1 MRPANIAPERVW
13 LEDDESIRLNRGEYE
28 AVRCLLGA
36 VNYAAHANDDLQ
48 KRLMIIP
55 GGQQRMTDALQEL
68 RNITD
73 DVIGTVPSGQCR
85 QLKNTMTDM
94 DIRMVPKLAPMS
106 RNVILDKDTAKELI
120 DIAMER
126 CHGCV
131 EGHEDGRKCAL
142 YKVLEGFLPL
152 DNYDNGMLCPYSM
165 SEWKD

>member
-1 MRPANIAPERVW
+1 MRPANLAPERVW
-13 LEDDESIRLNRGEYE
+13 LEEEDCERLNRGEFE

-36 VNYAAHANDDLQ
+36 VNYAAHANDDLK

-73 DVIGTVPSGQCR
+73 DVIGTVPVGQCR
-85 QLKNTMTDM
+85 QLRNTMTDM

-106 RNVILDKDTAKELI
+106 RNVILEKDTAKELI

-131 EGHEDGRKCAL
+131 EGPEDGRKCAL
-142 YKVLEGFLPL
+142 YKVLECFLPL
-152 DNYDNGMLCPYSM
+152 DSYDNGMLCPYSM

>member
-73 DVIGTVPSGQCR
+73 DVIGTIPVGQCR

-131 EGHEDGRKCAL
+131 EGPEDGRKCAL

-152 DNYDNGMLCPYSM
+152 DSYDNGMLCPYSM

>member
-1 MRPANIAPERVW
+1 MRPKELPPERVW
-13 LEDDESIRLNRGEYE
+13 MEEEDSIRLNRGEFE

-48 KRLMIIP
+48 KRLMIA
-55 GGQQRMTDALQEL
+55 GAQQRMIDALQML
-68 RNITD
+68 RDVAD
-73 DVIGTVPSGQCR
+73 DVIGTVPTGQCR

-94 DIRMVPKLAPMS
+94 DLRMVPKLTPMS
-106 RNVILDKDTAKELI
+106 TNVILERENAKALI

-126 CHGCV
+126 CNGCV
-131 EGHEDGRKCAL
+131 EGPEEGRKCAL

-152 DNYDNGMLCPYSM
+152 DDYSNGMLCPYSM

>member
-1 MRPANIAPERVW
+1 MRPKDLPPKRVW
-13 LEDDESIRLNRGEYE
+13 MEDEECIRLNRGEYE

-36 VNYAAHANDDLQ
+36 VNYVAHANDDLQ
-48 KRLMIIP
+48 KRLMIF
-55 GGQQRMTDALQEL
+55 GGQQRMIDALQDL
-68 RNITD
+68 RDIAD

-85 QLKNTMTDM
+85 QLKNTMMDM
-94 DIRMVPKLAPMS
+94 DMRMVPKLTPMS
-106 RNVILDKDTAKELI
+106 TNVILEKDTAKALI

-131 EGHEDGRKCAL
+131 EGPEDGRKCAL

-152 DNYDNGMLCPYSM
+152 DSYDNGMLCPYSV